1 MVNLFFTSIN
11 PVTAALNLNYSKL
24 QGKMIIETSQML
36 ATSLIRNKFDSPIKC
51 FNPKHPSDLWVNLTK
66 ANYQWTLDHL
76 EALINIYD
84 SRFDKPGSYW
94 NSRLL
99 LRFTKQVIDRLPFEY
114 TELTNPHLAFTT
126 ESEDLKPKYGV
137 KTGNYYVANT
147 MNDAVAAYRIYLTRK
162 SYWLTEYKFV
172 D

>member
-11 PVTAALNLNYSKL
+11 PVTAALNLNYPKL
-24 QGKMIIETSQML
+24 QGKMILETSQML
-36 ATSLIRNKFDSPIKC
+36 ATSLIRNNVVSPIKC

-66 ANYQWTLDHL
+66 ANYQWSLNHL

-84 SRFDKPGSYW
+84 SRFNKMGSYC

-99 LRFTKQVIDRLPFEY
+99 LDIGKNVLNQLQFNNED
-114 TELTNPHLAFTT
+114 LTNPHLAFTT
-126 ESEDLKPKYGV
+126 ESEDLKPKYGTKV
-137 KTGNYYVANT
+137 GNYYVANNMT
-147 MNDAVAAYRIYLTRK
+147 DAVTAYREYLTRK